1 MKTTAQ
7 LHLILLAALMLCF
20 TQGWCQPAA
29 FTFTPS
35 NQSAV
40 FIGQIQLEG
49 APVEAGSWIAAFDPD
64 GQCAG
69 AAEVI
74 IFQGQSFANP
84 PIFGDDPATA
94 GIDEGLMPN
103 DFFTLHLFTPGDGL
117 IRAYRVDGAV
127 AEFPGW
133 ANNNGA
139 PLPGYDDASVI
150 YNFTEVTGPP
160 EVGAE
165 VENASCHGEDDGSV
179 ALTLDGGAPPFTFSW
194 SNGGSGPV
202 IADLAAGSYSCTV
215 TDGDGMVYPF
225 GPFEVGE
232 PEPLAAE
239 VQTALDTCGE
249 SRGSLTVVPI
259 NDVPPFVILWEN
271 NSISFVRNG
280 LEAGTYSYLLLN
292 GDGCRLEGTA
302 EVEESPEI
310 TFEANSTPASCL
322 PFADGSA
329 AVMPMQGVPPLSV
342 TWADGNTD
350 TVRMGLQGTDY
361 AFVVTDGLGCEAP
374 GQITVP
380 NETNIDVGIES
391 MPYSVSQTE
400 FRYGTLTASPTGG
413 TPPYTYEWYA
423 DSLLSSTGPFADSLF
438 TGWYGLT
445 VTDDE
450 GCQWSA
456 DSLYVGLL
464 LNTHSVSLAAPR
476 LYPNPLSEGTLHI
489 QLPNQL
495 NAAVEAKLL
504 DVYGR
509 AVWTGTLQALKGRL
523 EANFPSGL
531 PAGKYWVAVH
541 GPRPYQAAPLLI
553 AP

>member
-1 MKTTAQ
+1 MKKTAQ
-7 LHLILLAALMLCF
+7 RYRLLPAALMFCL

-49 APVEAGSWIAAFDPD
+49 APVEAGSWVAAFDPQ

-84 PIFGDDPATA
+84 PIFGDDPATPE
-94 GIDEGLMPN
+94 IDEGLMPN
-103 DFFTLHLFTPGDGL
+103 DYFTLHLFTPGDGH
-117 IRAYRVDGAV
+117 IRDYRVDGAV
-127 AEFPGW
+127 VEFPGW

-139 PLPGYDDASVI
+139 PLPGYDDAAVI
-150 YNFTEVTGPP
+150 YNFTEVSGPP
-160 EVGAE
+160 DIEAE
-165 VENASCHGEDDGSV
+165 VEDASCNGEDDGSV
-179 ALTLDGGAPPFTFSW
+179 ALMLEGGLPPFTFSW
-194 SNGGSGPV
+194 SNGGTGPT

-215 TDGDGMVYPF
+215 TDGAGMVYPF
-225 GPFEVGE
+225 GPFAVGE

-239 VQTALDTCGE
+239 VQSAVDSCGE

-292 GDGCRLEGTA
+292 GNGCRLEGTA
-302 EVEESPEI
+302 EVGESPEI
-310 TFEANSTPASCL
+310 TFETNTTPASCL

-329 AVMPMQGVPPLSV
+329 AVMPMEGAPPLSV
-342 TWADGNTD
+342 TWADGSTD
-350 TVRMGLQGTDY
+350 TVRMGLQGRGYT
-361 AFVVTDGLGCEAP
+361 FVVTDGLGCEAP

-380 NETNIDVGIES
+380 NEINIDVEIES
-391 MPYSVSQTE
+391 RPYAVSQTE
-400 FRYGTLTASPTGG
+400 FEYGSLTASPTGG
-413 TPPYTYEWYA
+413 TPPYTYEWQA
-423 DSLLSSTGPFADSLF
+423 DSLLSFTGPLADSLF

-445 VTDDE
+445 VTDSE
-450 GCQWSA
+450 GCQWSD

-464 LNTHSVSLAAPR
+464 LDTYSASLPAPR
-476 LYPNPLSEGTLHI
+476 LFPNPFSGGTLHI
-489 QLPNQL
+489 QLPQQL
-495 NAAVEAKLL
+495 NAMVEAKLL
-504 DVYGR
+504 DTYGR
-509 AVWTGTLQALKGRL
+509 AVWTGVLQARKGRL
-523 EANFPSGL
+523 EANFPSELTAGL
-531 PAGKYWVAVH
+531 YWVVLNSS
-541 GPRPYQAAPLLI
+541 RSYQAVPLLL